1 MNPVLTL
8 GNGRYELDALVGAG
22 HFGEV
27 WRGRD
32 THQDTQIALKL
43 LEAGV
48 TLDEVLL
55 ESQLLARFTEH
66 ARIVTIRNVE
76 VSPPRP
82 FIVMDFISGGSLQ
95 DRLESGDVSILEA
108 VRWVRHALDG
118 LAHAHGL
125 GVLHRDIKPGNILLD
140 DLENGVLSDFGIAE
154 DTVRNLLANDA
165 IYVAHAAPELL
176 ATESTVLTDIWAM
189 GCTLYRLLT
198 GEYAFTDDDDAR
210 VRPLV
215 DPHRINP
222 QIPMPLTRVVRKS
235 LAKESSDR
243 YQDARVMLGDLTN
256 CRIINS
262 WQSISDANCIEHW
275 ESDSESGRYECTIRQ
290 RRDRRFEVLARL
302 DQGRGLRRFF
312 RDVVERESDA
322 RRIRRNVLVAVVQ
335 GSRP

>member
-1 MNPVLTL
+1 MSPHTL
-8 GNGRYELDALVGAG
+8 SNGRYELDALVGSG

-32 THQDTQIALKL
+32 AHQDTEIAVKL

-48 TLDEVLL
+48 ALDEVLL
-55 ESQLLARFTEH
+55 ESQLLARFRDH
-66 ARIVTIRNVE
+66 PRIVTIRNVE

-82 FIVMDFISGGSLQ
+82 FIVMDFMSGGSLQ
-95 DRLESGDVSILEA
+95 DRLESGDVSIVEA

-140 DLENGVLSDFGIAE
+140 DQVSGVLSDFGIAE

-165 IYVAHAAPELL
+165 IYVAHAAPELMS
-176 ATESTVLTDIWAM
+176 TGSTVLTDIWAM

-215 DPHRINP
+215 SPHRLDP
-222 QIPMPLTRVVRKS
+222 QIPMSLTRVIEKA
-235 LAKESSDR
+235 LAKDPPER
-243 YQDARVMLGDLTN
+243 YQDARRMLANLTN

-262 WQSISDANCIEHW
+262 WRAVPNADYAERW
-275 ESDSESGRYECTIRQ
+275 ECESNSGRYECTVRQ
-290 RRDRRFEVLARL
+290 RRDHRFEVVARL
-302 DQGRGLRRFF
+302 DQGRGLRRVF

-322 RRIRRNVLVAVVQ
+322 LRVRRNVLTAVVQ
-335 GSRP
+335 GNRP